1 MIVAYTVE
9 QLRAAETVALGL
21 TPDGTLMQRAA
32 TVVAVTALSRLPS
45 PVPGSRVVLLVGTGN
60 NGGDALYAGAM
71 LRSRGVVVTAVL
83 VSPDRAHAG
92 ALVAFRRAGG
102 RIVEFVGDGGDAGD
116 SVLAPVMSAAAL
128 VIDGLVGIG
137 GRPPLRPAAARLVGL
152 VNASEIPVLA
162 VDVPSGIDPDL
173 GDATEG
179 GSPSGA
185 SIRAAITVTFGAPS
199 TGLLA
204 TRSTGKLV
212 VADLGLA
219 PPATVP
225 PDAVAFDDVDVELLR
240 PRPGLGADKYSG
252 GVLGVVAGSDR
263 YPGAAVLAVGAAVRL
278 RPGLVRYAGPGAA
291 AVLDR
296 WPEVVAAADP
306 AEAGRVQA
314 WLAGPGMG
322 TDGAALARLG
332 TVLQADVPA
341 VIDADALTML
351 AANPTLLSR
360 RTRPAGNSEDGP
372 ADTVLTP
379 HAGEF
384 GRLWP
389 DLDPADRV
397 TSARSAARQSDAV
410 VLLKGDRTVIAAPD
424 GRTAVNLSG
433 SGWLATAGSGDV
445 LSGIIGSLLAA
456 GLDPFAAAAV
466 GAQLHGRAGERAQAA
481 GRAGAQALWDYL
493 N

>member
-21 TPDGTLMQRAA
+21 TPEGALMQRAA

-60 NGGDALYAGAM
+60 NGGDALYAGAL

-83 VSPDRAHAG
+83 VSPDRANAG
-92 ALVAFRRAGG
+92 ALAAFRRAGG
-102 RIVEFVGDGGDAGD
+102 KILGLADDGE
-116 SVLAPVMSAAAL
+116 SELARLVSAAAL

-137 GRPPLRPAAARLVGL
+137 ARPPLRPAAARLAGL
-152 VNASEIPVLA
+152 VNASGISVLA

-173 GDATEG
+173 GDAAESG
-179 GSPSGA
+179 PSSGA
-185 SIRAAITVTFGAPS
+185 AIRAAVTVTFGAPS

-204 TRSTGKLV
+204 SRSTGELV

-219 PPATVP
+219 PPATMP

-291 AVLDR
+291 AVLGR

-322 TDGAALARLG
+322 TDGAALARLR
-332 TVLQADVPA
+332 TVLQAYVPA

-360 RTRPAGNSEDGP
+360 RTRPAGNSEHGP
-372 ADTVLTP
+372 AGTVLTP

-397 TSARSAARQSDAV
+397 ASARSAARQSDAV

-456 GLDPFAAAAV
+456 GLDPFVAAAV

>member
-1 MIVAYTVE
+1 MIAAYTVE
-9 QLRAAETVALGL
+9 QLRAAEAVALGG
-21 TPDGTLMQRAA
+21 TPDGALMQRGA
-32 TVVAVTALSRLPS
+32 TAVAVTALSRLPS
-45 PVPGSRVVLLVGTGN
+45 PLPGSRVVLLVGTGN
-60 NGGDALYAGAM
+60 NGGDALYAGAA
-71 LRSRGVVVTAVL
+71 LRKRGVVVTAVL
-83 VSPDRAHAG
+83 VSPDRAHVG
-92 ALVAFRRAGG
+92 ALAALRRAGG
-102 RIVEFVGDGGDAGD
+102 RVVELTDDGE
-116 SVLAPVMSAAAL
+116 SELAQLMSAAAL
-128 VIDGLVGIG
+128 LIDGLVGIG
-137 GRPPLRPAAARLVGL
+137 GRPPLRPAAARIVAL
-152 VNASEIPVLA
+152 VNASGVPVLA

-173 GDATEG
+173 GDATED
-179 GSPSGA
+179 GSPSDA
-185 SIRAAITVTFGAPS
+185 AIRAAVTVTFGAPS

-204 TRSTGKLV
+204 SRSTGELV

-219 PPATVP
+219 PAAEVP
-225 PDAVAFDDVDVELLR
+225 PDALAFDDADVELLR

-252 GVLGVVAGSDR
+252 GVVGVVAGSDH

-278 RPGLVRYAGPGAA
+278 RPGLVRYAGPDPA
-291 AVLDR
+291 AVLAR

-322 TDGAALARLG
+322 TDGAALARLS
-332 TVLQADVPA
+332 TVLQAEVPA

-360 RTRPAGNSEDGP
+360 RTRPAGNSNHRP

-384 GRLWP
+384 ARLWP
-389 DLDPADRV
+389 DLDPADRM
-397 TSARSAARQSDAV
+397 TSARAAARQSDAV

-456 GLDPFAAAAV
+456 GLDPFVAAAV

-481 GRAGAQALWDYL
+481 GHAGAQALWDYL